1 MVIVCHVPVY
11 THCILAVVLSA
22 IPIIIAVLF
31 LWLLSCLSHLLLL
44 SWYSCLTLSVL
55 HSCPTFHCYPI
66 CDCDLSY
73 PSLIF
78 SVLSR
83 LTFVSYVLQ
92 YYYYPVIIGIAA
104 VTCGTVW
111 VWLCITIKV
120 LYYLS
125 LASFL
130 SCPVLL
136 SLSAVVPTY
145 KTLHV
150 LSLLSPADCHL
161 NTLLLS
167 NLL

>member
-111 VWLCITIKV
+111 QSESDSVLLLKYCITYHW
-120 LYYLS
+120 LHFY
-125 LASFL
+125 
-130 SCPVLL
+130 PVLSF
-136 SLSAVVPTY
+136 SLC
-145 KTLHV
+145 
-150 LSLLSPADCHL
+150 LLSYLPTKHCMSWVSWV
-161 NTLLLS
+161 LLTVT
-167 NLL
+167 